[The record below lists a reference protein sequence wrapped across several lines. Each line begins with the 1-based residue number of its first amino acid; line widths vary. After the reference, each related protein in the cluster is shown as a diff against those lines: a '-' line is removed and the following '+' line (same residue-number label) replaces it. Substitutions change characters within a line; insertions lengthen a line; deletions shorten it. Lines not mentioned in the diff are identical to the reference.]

1 MTWFMAV
8 VTSSPRTWSSS
19 PDGDSLVAFL
29 SRYFPHWSVSD
40 PDSQ

>member
-1 MTWFMAV
+1 MMWFMAA

-29 SRYFPHWSVSD
+29 FRHFPHRSVSD